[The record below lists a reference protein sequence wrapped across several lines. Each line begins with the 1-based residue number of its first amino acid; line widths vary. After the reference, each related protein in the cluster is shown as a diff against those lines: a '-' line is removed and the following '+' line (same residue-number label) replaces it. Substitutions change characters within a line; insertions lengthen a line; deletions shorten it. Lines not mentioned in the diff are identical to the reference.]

1 MQYRGFTRQARKVMR
16 IAERLAEKEQQLR
29 MGSEYILA
37 GLLQENDGVAG
48 QILQQLSVNC
58 EEILTL
64 IHEISLPKTEEQ
76 VADGDFLTPES
87 RAIVEEAYA
96 VAERFDSEL
105 VGTEHLLF
113 SIIEHRTS
121 AAARMLLAM
130 NINLGKVYADI
141 LAAMGKENLFS
152 KEEGKEFSTG
162 SQRNADG
169 KIYCGSDGTGSGRGT
184 GSADW
189 TKRRIAADGSD
200 PEPPWQK

>member
-152 KEEGKEFSTG
+152 KEEGKEFRTG

>member
-1 MQYRGFTRQARKVMR
+1 M
-16 IAERLAEKEQQLR
+16 
-29 MGSEYILA
+29 
-37 GLLQENDGVAG
+37 AG

-141 LAAMGKENLFS
+141 LAAMGKEEYCFP
-152 KEEGKEFSTG
+152 KEEGKEFRTG
-162 SQRNADG
+162 KKAPEA
-169 KIYCGSDGTGSGRGT
+169 KGTLMEKYTVDLTVRGSGRGT

-200 PEPPWQK
+200 PEPPWQKIIRA